1 MYRPPRL
8 SDGAVAFL
16 PRPGPG
22 MASTMPPMDQDAS
35 VTSAPTDAPDA
46 PAVEPAVATT
56 PEQTPEHAPGPVI
69 GAQAL
74 LPTPDMLAPSIEAAL
89 LSLERPAGHE
99 RLAVALG
106 LVAPD
111 PDDLV
116 PAPTPAAAA
125 EPAAEDATGE
135 PPAEAAAG
143 KRRSRANAAQKARRE
158 ALSRAGALIDQAI
171 ALLNDAYAQTGRS
184 FRIEQVAGGFRVMTL
199 PAHAAVVAAIHG
211 QRVSARLT
219 KAAVESLAIIAYKQ
233 PITRAQL
240 EAIRGVACGEVL
252 KSLMDR
258 RLVTVKGRAEEL
270 GRPILYGT
278 TKQFLDHFGLASI
291 TDLPTLT
298 ELKPV

>member
-35 VTSAPTDAPDA
+35 VTSAPADAPDA
-46 PAVEPAVATT
+46 PATEPVVATA
-56 PEQTPEHAPGPVI
+56 PEQAPGPVI

-111 PDDLV
+111 PEDAAPQ
-116 PAPTPAAAA
+116 PAPSTAAPSPEPSA
-125 EPAAEDATGE
+125 EPGADE

>member
-1 MYRPPRL
+1 M
-8 SDGAVAFL
+8 
-16 PRPGPG
+16 
-22 MASTMPPMDQDAS
+22 
-35 VTSAPTDAPDA
+35 TSAPLDAPPEAVKDAA
-46 PAVEPAVATT
+46 PAAAEAPANPAATDSLIPT
-56 PEQTPEHAPGPVI
+56 PEMI
-69 GAQAL
+69 
-74 LPTPDMLAPSIEAAL
+74 APSIEAAL

-111 PDDLV
+111 PDEV
-116 PAPTPAAAA
+116 AGPAASPPSPDASGDEAA
-125 EPAAEDATGE
+125 AE
-135 PPAEAAAG
+135 PPAEAAATR
-143 KRRSRANAAQKARRE
+143 RRSRSSAAQKARRE
-158 ALSRAGALIDQAI
+158 ALSRASTLIDQAVAI
-171 ALLNDAYAQTGRS
+171 LNDAYAQSGRS

-211 QRVSARLT
+211 QRVNARLT

-291 TDLPTLT
+291 SDLPTLT